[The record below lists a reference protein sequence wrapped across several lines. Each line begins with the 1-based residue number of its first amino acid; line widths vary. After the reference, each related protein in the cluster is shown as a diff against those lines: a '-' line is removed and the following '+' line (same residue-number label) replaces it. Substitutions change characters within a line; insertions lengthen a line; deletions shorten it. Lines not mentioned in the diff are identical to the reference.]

1 LWSLFAF
8 MIGRFV
14 GTALMYRFEP
24 VRLLAVYAGA
34 AAILTAFAAL
44 LGGRF
49 GVPCILGASFFLSI
63 LFPTIFGCAVRD
75 LGPHI
80 KSASALLIMA
90 SGSANM
96 LLPIMSLIRGP
107 AAIQYVMLLIPCL
120 CFCAIFV
127 FAMVQRR
134 ATDRLS
140 QQPLPEAG
148 SAADT
153 LVNASM
159 HR

>member
-1 LWSLFAF
+1 
-8 MIGRFV
+8 
-14 GTALMYRFEP
+14 
-24 VRLLAVYAGA
+24 
-34 AAILTAFAAL
+34 
-44 LGGRF
+44 
-49 GVPCILGASFFLSI
+49 